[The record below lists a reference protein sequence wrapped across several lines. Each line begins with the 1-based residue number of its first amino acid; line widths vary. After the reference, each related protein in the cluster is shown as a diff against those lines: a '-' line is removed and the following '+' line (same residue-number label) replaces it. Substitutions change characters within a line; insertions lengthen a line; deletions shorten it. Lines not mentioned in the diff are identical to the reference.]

1 MWALCKV
8 PGGERI
14 CCLSSETLATAW
26 CLSDFRLWS
35 HVKVLDREIVTY
47 RTWVKWFLF
56 FYARSFA
63 VACRPKDWPP
73 VPESQFLAESL
84 QCAARAC
91 RSQAPSWPFA
101 QSASHTSTLC
111 VPSAHQLACLWPKP
125 PRCSL
130 PWFLSSV
137 PGLSCPG
144 TTWPILI
151 HPG

>member
-14 CCLSSETLATAW
+14 CCLSSETLATVW

-35 HVKVLDREIVTY
+35 HVEGAWQRNSHTQDLSKVVP
-47 RTWVKWFLF
+47 FLLCQKLCCGLPSQGP
-56 FYARSFA
+56 A
-63 VACRPKDWPP
+63 
-73 VPESQFLAESL
+73 PESQFLAVSL
-84 QCAARAC
+84 QCAARAS

-101 QSASHTSTLC
+101 QSAPYTSTLC
-111 VPSAHQLACLWPKP
+111 VPSAHQHACLWPKP

-137 PGLSCPG
+137 PCLSCPD